1 MEKST
6 SYGLSTATI
15 AAIKHVLSKHPEVE
29 RAILYGSRA
38 MGNHRE
44 GSDIDL
50 SLQGTAIDLSLL
62 QKIEHELDELDLP
75 YKMDVSVY
83 AMLTNPEFI
92 DHINRVG
99 VEFYTQQPR

>member
-1 MEKST
+1 M
-6 SYGLSTATI
+6 LSR
-15 AAIKHVLSKHPEVE
+15 HPEVE

-38 MGNHRE
+38 MGNYRE

-83 AMLTNPEFI
+83 SMLTNPEFI
-92 DHINRVG
+92 EHINRVG
-99 VEFYTQQPR
+99 VELYVQHTR